1 LIAASLGATIDSTR
15 SPAPARRLW
24 QPTAA
29 EIGAFWCIM
38 AAETKTE
45 SRRARHGYFN
55 GYRFSAWIAH
65 FFSWLTTYWLIE
77 WITDPHNDTNR
88 AIAIVVSIA
97 LEFLLHKAKK
107 LLFDEERHN
116 DGIGWGAFVADS
128 IINAGGVYP
137 KAGRFAAWPP
147 LAALVG
153 AFGVDIAK
161 KDSPGN
167 VIAAFILSLLVGMG
181 LSLLP
186 IRLSKA
192 ADST

>member
-1 LIAASLGATIDSTR
+1 MTTEAK
-15 SPAPARRLW
+15 PA
-24 QPTAA
+24 
-29 EIGAFWCIM
+29 
-38 AAETKTE
+38 K
-45 SRRARHGYFN
+45 RRASSYFN
-55 GYRFSAWIAH
+55 GYRLGAWIAH

-77 WITDPHNDTNR
+77 WITDPQNDTNR
-88 AIAIVVSIA
+88 AIALVISLA

-116 DGIGWGAFVADS
+116 DGVGWTAFIADS

-147 LAALVG
+147 LAALIG

-161 KDSPGN
+161 QDSPGN
-167 VIAAFILSLLVGMG
+167 VIAAFILALLLGIG
-181 LSLLP
+181 LSVLP